1 MLIKSS
7 LWSARWDVQ
16 AASGPV
22 MLAVP
27 RSIWLHQGT
36 AAVMAAVTSFTH
48 SQRQAAGESG

>member
-36 AAVMAAVTSFTH
+36 AAVLSLIH
-48 SQRQAAGESG
+48 I